1 MSFYILFSGVIAC
14 VGYAFFRTNRK
25 ANALSRLSWEDL
37 VAKLQPVP
45 VEGITTVALDFLQP
59 TRGQISI
66 ETGQLWTMIGGT
78 DGLQKMRENA
88 EVLVAL
94 AGYAQRWNFEESV
107 VVAERMRRDAVALR
121 RATFRLS
128 LLFSLGYGKVR
139 GPFNVQEAASAYY
152 LMRQRLLAL
161 YETSHMGRYP
171 ALAAVS

>member
-1 MSFYILFSGVIAC
+1 MSFLVLFASVIVC
-14 VGYAFFRTNRK
+14 VAFAFFRTHKKTNS
-25 ANALSRLSWEDL
+25 LSRLSWEDL

-45 VEGITTVALDFLQP
+45 VEGITTVALDFLHP
-59 TRGQISI
+59 TKGQIGI
-66 ETGQLWTMIGGT
+66 ETGQLWTMVGGK
-78 DGLQKMRENA
+78 DGLRKMRENA

-107 VVAERMRRDAVALR
+107 IVAERMRRDALALR

-128 LLFSLGYGKVR
+128 LLFAVGYGRVR
-139 GPFNVQEAASAYY
+139 GPFNLQEAAGAYH

-171 ALAAVS
+171 LLAAVS